1 MSGYILAALPL
12 VVGGFIL
19 LINRDYMEPLFTHPV
34 GKWALGLALVLQ
46 LIGFLWIRK
55 IVNVE
60 Y

>member
-1 MSGYILAALPL
+1 
-12 VVGGFIL
+12 
-19 LINRDYMEPLFTHPV
+19 V